1 MAKFRG
7 LGASISHLPTYDDGG
22 IPTVIGSLTSIGEIA
37 PSADELDTTCL
48 DSTGGYREFLAGF
61 KDSGEL
67 ALTGY
72 HDGADTGQALCR
84 TLFGTGAT
92 GYFWVKFSDGSEV
105 IFTGF
110 LKGYTAGSADVD
122 GIVGFGAAIRV
133 TGLVNVVTIAPALP
147 QSVAVND
154 TPTLVSTAYALDG
167 AVTYQWKTCTDLAYA
182 NPTNVVGGLG
192 ATTDSYT
199 TDALT
204 PAGTKYYFCEIT
216 VSGNYLAI
224 KSHIHVITAS

>member
-7 LGASISHLPTYDDGG
+7 LGASISHLTAYNTAGT
-22 IPTVIGSLTSIGEIA
+22 PTVIGSLTSIGEIS
-37 PSADELDTTCL
+37 PTADELDTTCL

-72 HDGADTGQALCR
+72 HDGTNTGQALCR

-122 GIVGFGAAIRV
+122 GVVGFGATIRV
-133 TGLVNVVTIAPALP
+133 TGVVNVVAIAPALP
-147 QSVAVND
+147 KSVAVSA
-154 TPTLVSTAYALDG
+154 TPVLVSTAVALVG
-167 AVTYQWKTCTDLAYA
+167 NVTYQWKTCTDLAYA
-182 NPTNVVGGLG
+182 NPTNVVGGSG
-192 ATTDSYT
+192 ATTASHT
-199 TDALT
+199 TAALT
-204 PAGTKYYFCEIT
+204 PAGTKYFFCEIT
-216 VSGNYLAI
+216 VSGNYRPI
-224 KSHIHVITAS
+224 KSHIHVITVA

>member
-1 MAKFRG
+1 MDKFRG
-7 LGASISHLPTYDDGG
+7 LGATSSHLTAYNTAGT
-22 IPTVIGSLTSIGEIA
+22 PTVIGSLTSIGEIS
-37 PSADELDTTCL
+37 PTADELDTTCL

-72 HDGADTGQALCR
+72 HDGSDTGQALCR

-122 GIVGFGAAIRV
+122 GVVGFGATIRV
-133 TGLVNVVTIAPALP
+133 TGVVNVVAIAPALP
-147 QSVAVND
+147 QSVAVGA
-154 TPTLVSTAYALDG
+154 TTVLVSTAVPLVG
-167 AVTYQWKTCTDLAYA
+167 TVTYQWKTCTDLAYA
-182 NPTNVVGGLG
+182 TPANVSGGTGPTT
-192 ATTDSYT
+192 ASYT
-199 TDALT
+199 TAALT
-204 PAGTKYYFCEIT
+204 PAGTKYFFCEIT
-216 VSGNYLAI
+216 VSGNYRPI
-224 KSHIHVITAS
+224 KSHIHVITVA

>member
-7 LGASISHLPTYDDGG
+7 LGATISHLTAYNTAGT
-22 IPTVIGSLTSIGEIA
+22 PTVIGSLTSIGEIS
-37 PSADELDTTCL
+37 PTADELDTTCL

-67 ALTGY
+67 AITGY
-72 HDGADTGQALCR
+72 HDGTDTGQALCR

-122 GIVGFGAAIRV
+122 GVVGFGATIRV
-133 TGLVNVVTIAPALP
+133 TGVVNVVAIAPALP
-147 QSVAVND
+147 KSVAVSA
-154 TPTLVSTAYALDG
+154 TPVLVSTAVALVG
-167 AVTYQWKTCTDLAYA
+167 NVTYQWKTCTDLAYA
-182 NPTNVVGGLG
+182 NPTNVVGGSG
-192 ATTDSYT
+192 ATTASHT
-199 TDALT
+199 TAALT
-204 PAGTKYYFCEIT
+204 PAGTKYFFCEIT
-216 VSGNYLAI
+216 VSGNYRPI
-224 KSHIHVITAS
+224 KSHIHVITVA

>member
-7 LGASISHLPTYDDGG
+7 LGASISHLTAYNTAGT
-22 IPTVIGSLTSIGEIA
+22 PTVIGSLTSIGEIS
-37 PSADELDTTCL
+37 PTADELDTTCL

-72 HDGADTGQALCR
+72 HDGTNTGQALCR

-122 GIVGFGAAIRV
+122 GVVGFGATIRV
-133 TGLVNVVTIAPALP
+133 TGVVNVVAIAPALP
-147 QSVAVND
+147 KSVAVSA
-154 TPTLVSTAYALDG
+154 TPVLVSTAVALVG
-167 AVTYQWKTCTDLAYA
+167 NVTYQWKTCTDLAYA
-182 NPTNVVGGLG
+182 TPANVVGGTG
-192 ATTDSYT
+192 PTTASYT
-199 TDALT
+199 TAALT

-216 VSGNYLAI
+216 VSGNYRPI
-224 KSHIHVITAS
+224 KSHIHVITVA